1 MKLEDLQKNKK
12 VFENGAFVVKADGAH
27 IGAYNAKTQNTTL
40 YIQNNRMPL
49 EANRIFKTKAH
60 MLAYINDQLLLDGTI
75 NRDGEGNPTSIGDTI
90 KSAIPGLILTVIN
103 DEDSNNNGMYYIE
116 NADPNNTPGLSAS
129 KINITGPIPNE
140 KIDELFI
147 TEEPGETGGTEVT
160 EE

>member
-90 KSAIPGLILTVIN
+90 KSAIPGIILTVIDD
-103 DEDSNNNGMYYIE
+103 DEDYNNGMYYIE

-140 KIDELFI
+140 KIDELF
-147 TEEPGETGGTEVT
+147 TAEEQEVP
-160 EE
+160 EEQ